1 MTQNSHRLLWLLVKA
16 HHAVT
21 GLELLL
27 GIAVWKIYH
36 PILKHCHLLSVSLLH
51 YRSVSSVM
59 RVTRAPF
66 IFGFNTLNMR
76 WIWVPLG
83 IYAFIFLSC
92 LFFVRAFVKLNLRQ
106 IHIRSCVFVRFCS
119 ADAYRAVCNFG
130 LVTLRRGWENC
141 SVVTCLI
148 TICIFLIILNAVQW
162 ILSSCCRIVFV
173 INKLASSSCCW

>member
-1 MTQNSHRLLWLLVKA
+1 MAQNSHRLIGLLIKA

-36 PILKHCHLLSVSLLH
+36 SILKHRHLLSVSLLH

-59 RVTRAPF
+59 RVTWAPF
-66 IFGFNTLNMR
+66 IFCFNTLNMR

-83 IYAFIFLSC
+83 INAFIFLSG

-106 IHIRSCVFVRFCS
+106 VNIRSCVFVRFCS
-119 ADAYRAVCNFG
+119 TNAYRAVCNFG
-130 LVTLRRGWENC
+130 LVTLCRGWKNC
-141 SVVTCLI
+141 GVVACLI
-148 TICIFLIILNAVQW
+148 TIFLIILNAIQW
-162 ILSSCCRIVFV
+162 ILSSCCRIIFV
-173 INKLASSSCCW
+173 INKLASSTSCW